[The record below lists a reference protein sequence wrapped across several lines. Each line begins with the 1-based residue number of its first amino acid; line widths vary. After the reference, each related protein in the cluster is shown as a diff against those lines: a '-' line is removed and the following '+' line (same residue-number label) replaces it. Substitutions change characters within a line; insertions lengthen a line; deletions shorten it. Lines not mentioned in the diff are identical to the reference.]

1 MRLPNPGMLLIALSG
16 AALFP
21 ASSLLE
27 AQQSSE
33 QRGSDNIEV
42 VAHLP
47 LGPRVSDVEIEQR
60 ENALMVPESS
70 LIYDRNGTYVW
81 RVSPEKRVEKVP
93 VEIGL
98 RQKGRVQIVAGI
110 SSGDSVISAGTN
122 KVLAGDFV
130 EPIEAVRPAH
140 ASGKTEAEIPDPVGD
155 ET

>member
-21 ASSLLE
+21 ASSVLE

-60 ENALMVPESS
+60 LDRPYAYVARQNGGMDIIDISVPEESKV
-70 LIYDRNGTYVW
+70 IHRW
-81 RVSPEKRVEKVP
+81 RIEDMDLHV
-93 VEIGL
+93 G
-98 RQKGRVQIVAGI
+98 
-110 SSGDSVISAGTN
+110 SAG
-122 KVLAGDFV
+122 KDIKIF
-130 EPIEAVRPAH
+130 E
-140 ASGKTEAEIPDPVGD
+140 
-155 ET
+155 